1 VNAPHRRPDRIE
13 VRALRVVATHGGLP
27 EERERAQP
35 FELDLDV
42 WVDTEAA
49 GASDRLDDTVDYGTV
64 VERAATLVRGTSF
77 LLLEALA
84 DAVAAAVTELDPR
97 VERVVVVVRK
107 LRPPIA
113 EDVGSVGVRVV
124 RGRPEGDASA
134 S

>member
-1 VNAPHRRPDRIE
+1 VNAPHRRPDRVE
-13 VRALRVVATHGGLP
+13 VRALRVVATHGALP

-49 GASDRLDDTVDYGTV
+49 AASDRLDDTVDYGLV
-64 VERAATLVRGTSF
+64 VERAAAVVRGTSF

-84 DAVAAAVTELDPR
+84 DAVAKAVTELDPR
-97 VERVVVVVRK
+97 VDRVAVVVRK
-107 LRPPIA
+107 LRPPIR
-113 EDVGSVGVRVV
+113 EDVGSVGVRAV
-124 RGRPEGDASA
+124 RGRSEGDASA